1 MSRSEMNKLHVSFEP
16 SLLARGRAPNG
27 KIYDMR
33 GLGVWSKETGI
44 ALPFESSTL
53 TRRQIR
59 SYWQWA
65 GRSDRMPKQLVI
77 ELKVNP
83 EHFRWI
89 LIRDAFKFVESKLK
103 LNKQEIEKSLILAF
117 RNRHIRTTCSH
128 YSEKPSEDG
137 KTISVTAHDIE
148 AHSKDVL
155 RWLKLEHDVD
165 AKLSELFAAT
175 KDGMELFFATW
186 PSLDDDWPE
195 LDGDGGRQLMA

>member
-1 MSRSEMNKLHVSFEP
+1 MIQKMHVSFEP
-16 SLLARGRAPNG
+16 GLLARGRAPNG

-44 ALPFESSTL
+44 AIPFESSIL

-65 GRSDRMPKQLVI
+65 GRSDRMPKQLLI
-77 ELKVNP
+77 EVKANP

-89 LIRDAFKFVESKLK
+89 LIRDVFKFIKSKLK
-103 LNKQEIEKSLILAF
+103 LNEQEIEKSILLAF
-117 RNRHIRTTCSH
+117 RNGHIRTTCSH

-137 KTISVTAHDIE
+137 KMICVTAHEIE

-165 AKLSELFAAT
+165 AKLSELFAT
-175 KDGMELFFATW
+175 KEDGANSVFAIW
-186 PSLDDDWPE
+186 AHLDDDWPE
-195 LDGDGGRQLMA
+195 LDGDGGRQLMGPN